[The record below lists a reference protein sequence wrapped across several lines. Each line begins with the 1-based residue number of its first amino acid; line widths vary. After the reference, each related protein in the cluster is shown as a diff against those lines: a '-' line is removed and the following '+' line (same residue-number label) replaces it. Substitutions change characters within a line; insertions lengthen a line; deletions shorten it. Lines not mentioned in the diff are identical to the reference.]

1 MSILGIDMGTTGTKA
16 IAFNNNGNIISGSYI
31 EYDTVFVKEGF
42 IELDPQIVIKSAL
55 DVLKKV
61 AGEVSKKDPVKAIG
75 ISCLGAV
82 MVPVDSD
89 GEYLYNGMTF
99 MDSRTVEGF
108 EEKTGMDEFELYSIT
123 GIPPNPFFTLSKML
137 WLKENKPDIFNSG
150 SIFYSFKELLQIK
163 LGIDPKSDQSIASST
178 MMFDLNNNSW
188 SDKIFK
194 NIGLDID
201 RFPEI
206 AESKEIIGEIDH
218 KEANELNLDK
228 GVKVIAGA
236 VDTATCPMGVGVFKP
251 GLVSNTIGTFE
262 EVVVVS
268 DKVKT
273 SQDMMDKGIIY
284 SKHLLPDKY
293 LVSGFPTAGGHV
305 LKWFKNQFCKLE
317 EEAAKLKKI
326 DPYDIILDKI
336 DMSDTSIL
344 FLPHLS
350 GGGTPNIDENSRG
363 AFLKISAGST
373 KADFTK
379 AIIEGLNFEIK
390 LAIDYF
396 EEEIGKINEI
406 HVTGGAVKSDKW
418 MQIKSDILDKDIISF
433 EVNEAG
439 ALGAA
444 VLTAYGTGEY
454 KNIDEAVKNMAR
466 IKKIFKPNKDKSRYY
481 NQKYSSYK
489 KLYDILKEIN
499 NS

>member
-99 MDSRTVEGF
+99 MDSRTVKGF

-123 GIPPNPFFTLSKML
+123 GIPPNPFFTLSKIL

-163 LGIDPKSDQSIASST
+163 LGIDPKSDPSIASST

-188 SDKIFK
+188 SDKIFN
-194 NIGLDID
+194 NIDLDID

-206 AESKEIIGEIDH
+206 SESKEVLGEIDH
-218 KEANELNLDK
+218 KKANELHLEK

-236 VDTATCPMGVGVFKP
+236 VDTATCPLGVGVFKP

-262 EVVVVS
+262 EVVIVA

-273 SQDMMDKGIIY
+273 SRDMMDKGIVY
-284 SKHLLPDKY
+284 SKHLLQDKY
-293 LVSGFPTAGGHV
+293 LSQGFPTAGGHV
-305 LKWFKNQFCKLE
+305 LKWFRDQFCKLE
-317 EEAAKLKKI
+317 QKAAKTEKI
-326 DPYDIILDKI
+326 DPYEIILDKI
-336 DMSDTSIL
+336 DTIDTNIL

-350 GGGTPNIDENSRG
+350 GGGTPNIDESSRG
-363 AFLKISAGST
+363 AFLKISAGS
-373 KADFTK
+373 KKEDFTK

-396 EEEIGKINEI
+396 EEEIGEIEEI

-418 MQIKSDILDKDIISF
+418 MQIKSDILKKDIISF
-433 EVNEAG
+433 EVNESG
-439 ALGAA
+439 SLGAA
-444 VLTAYGTGEY
+444 ILTAYAIGEY
-454 KNIDEAVKNMAR
+454 RDIDEAVKNMTR
-466 IKKIFKPNKDKSRYY
+466 TKKIFQPDKDRSGYY
-481 NQKYSSYK
+481 DRKYGTYK
-489 KLYDILKEIN
+489 KLYGILKEIN
-499 NS
+499 DL

>member
-1 MSILGIDMGTTGTKA
+1 LSILGIDMGTTGTKA
-16 IAFNNNGNIISGSYI
+16 IAFDYDGKILSGNYI

-42 IELDPQIVIKSAL
+42 IEIEPQVVIKSAL
-55 DVLKKV
+55 NVLKKV
-61 AGEVSKKDPVKAIG
+61 ASEVSKKDPIKAIG

-82 MVPVDSD
+82 VVPIDNN
-89 GEYLYNGMTF
+89 GKYLHNGITF
-99 MDSRTVEGF
+99 MDSRTVERF
-108 EEKTGMDEFELYSIT
+108 EEKTGMDGFEVYSIT
-123 GIPPNPFFTLSKML
+123 GIPPNPFFTLSKIL
-137 WLKENKPDIFNSG
+137 WLKENKPGIFNSG
-150 SIFYSFKELLQIK
+150 ATFYSFKELLHIK
-163 LGIDPKSDQSIASST
+163 LGIEPKSDPSIASST
-178 MMFDLNNNSW
+178 MMFDLNNNNW

-194 NIGLDID
+194 NIGLGID

-206 AESKEIIGEIDH
+206 VESGEIIGEIDQI
-218 KEANELNLDK
+218 KANELNLEK

-236 VDTATCPMGVGVFKP
+236 VDTATCPLGAGVYKP

-262 EVVVVS
+262 EAVTIS
-268 DKVKT
+268 DKIKIDR
-273 SQDMMDKGIIY
+273 DMMEKGIIY
-284 SKHLLPDKY
+284 SKHLLPNKY
-293 LVSGFPTAGGHV
+293 LVQGFPTTGGHV
-305 LKWFKNQFCKLE
+305 LKWFKNQFCELE
-317 EEAAKLKKI
+317 EDAAEKKEI

-336 DMSDTSIL
+336 DVTDTDIL

-350 GGGTPNIDENSRG
+350 GSGTPNIDENSRG

-390 LAIDYF
+390 IAIDYF

-439 ALGAA
+439 VLGAA
-444 VLTAYGTGEY
+444 ILTAYGTGEY
-454 KNIDEAVKNMAR
+454 KNIDEAEKNMTR
-466 IKKIFKPNKDKSRYY
+466 TKKIFKPDKNKSGYY

>member
-16 IAFNNNGNIISGSYI
+16 IAFDYKGNIISSNYI

-42 IELDPQIVIKSAL
+42 IEIDPQTVIKSAL
-55 DVLKKV
+55 EVLKKV
-61 AGEVSKKDPVKAIG
+61 AGEVSKKDPVRAIG

-82 MVPVDSD
+82 VVPVDSN
-89 GEYLYNGMTF
+89 GKYLYNGMTF
-99 MDSRTVEGF
+99 MDSRTVEEF
-108 EEKTGMDEFELYSIT
+108 EEKTGMDGFELYCIT
-123 GIPPNPFFTLSKML
+123 GIPPNPFFTLSKLL
-137 WLKENKPDIFNSG
+137 WLKENEPGIFNSG
-150 SIFYSFKELLQIK
+150 AAFYSFKELLQIK
-163 LGIDPKSDQSIASST
+163 LGVGPKSDPSVASST
-178 MMFDLNNNSW
+178 MMFDLNNNSR
-188 SDKIFK
+188 SGKIFN

-206 AESKEIIGEIDH
+206 SESKEVIGEIDH
-218 KEANELNLDK
+218 KKADELNLGK

-236 VDTATCPMGVGVFKP
+236 VDTATCPLGVGVFKP

-262 EVVVVS
+262 EAVIVT
-268 DKVKT
+268 DKIKT
-273 SQDMMDKGIIY
+273 SQDMMDKGIVY
-284 SKHLLPDKY
+284 SKHLLQDKY
-293 LVSGFPTAGGHV
+293 LAQGFPTAGGHV
-305 LKWFKNQFCKLE
+305 LKWFKNQFCELE
-317 EEAAKLKKI
+317 EEAAKSKKI

-336 DMSDTSIL
+336 DMTDTSIL

-373 KADFTK
+373 KEDFTK

-390 LAIDYF
+390 LAIDYL
-396 EEEIGKINEI
+396 EEEIGKIEEI

-439 ALGAA
+439 SLGVAI
-444 VLTAYGTGEY
+444 LTAYAVSEY
-454 KNIDEAVKNMAR
+454 KTIDEAVKNMAR
-466 IKKIFKPNKDKSRYY
+466 TKKIFKPDKDKSGYY
-481 NQKYSSYK
+481 NRKYSSYK
-489 KLYDILKEIN
+489 KLYGILKEIN
-499 NS
+499 DF